1 MKNII
6 LMALLCTGFFSAQAQ
21 NEFTIQGKV
30 KGLKDGTVVT
40 LFRAEGFPP
49 MGLDLWAA
57 PGVKIMTI
65 WGGYGEGSLKAE
77 MKELLGE

>member
-1 MKNII
+1 
-6 LMALLCTGFFSAQAQ
+6 
-21 NEFTIQGKV
+21 
-30 KGLKDGTVVT
+30 
-40 LFRAEGFPP
+40 

>member
-1 MKNII
+1 
-6 LMALLCTGFFSAQAQ
+6 
-21 NEFTIQGKV
+21 
-30 KGLKDGTVVT
+30 VVT

-65 WGGYGEGSLKAE
+65 WGGYGEGCLKAK
-77 MKELLGE
+77 MKELLGGVKAYPGII